1 MSPSQNSDPRP
12 DSTTTSPSDPPQQDE
27 RLGAYEVPSALAQ
40 AHMAIAF
47 KELARG
53 EQQAAVIEANLAR
66 FESKLDALLA
76 SFEAG
81 DNVVQQDGEED
92 SSNKKQPPEKK

>member
-1 MSPSQNSDPRP
+1 MSPSQNSDSRP
-12 DSTTTSPSDPPQQDE
+12 DSTSPSDPPQQDA
-27 RLGAYEVPSALAQ
+27 RTHEVPSASAE

-53 EQQAAVIEANLAR
+53 EQQATAIEANLAR
-66 FESKLDALLA
+66 LESKLDALLA

-81 DNVVQQDGEED
+81 DDAIQPDGEEN
-92 SSNKKQPPEKK
+92 SANKRQPPPS